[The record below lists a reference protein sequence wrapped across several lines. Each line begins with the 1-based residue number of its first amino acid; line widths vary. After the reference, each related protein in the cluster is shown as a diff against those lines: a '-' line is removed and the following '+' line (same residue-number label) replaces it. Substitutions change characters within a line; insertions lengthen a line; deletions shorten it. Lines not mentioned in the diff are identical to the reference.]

1 LFDIAIAAPTG
12 RLVVN
17 GHGIFG
23 THWKMALQGGDL
35 PEGRRSSESSG
46 GNSWLSQETV
56 KDNQTNRYQRNHA
69 MLNGRLISP
78 FTGSIKL
85 GR

>member
-1 LFDIAIAAPTG
+1 MSF
-12 RLVVN
+12 
-17 GHGIFG
+17 
-23 THWKMALQGGDL
+23 QGGDI

-78 FTGSIKL
+78 FSGFAKAD
-85 GR
+85 R